1 MCLFVC
7 DRRTSGP
14 KDRTPG
20 LPGSDKKLIT
30 MIKVPRS
37 VNTASKYNHCQ
48 LLDTQGQKLF
58 NETIDDEDN
67 DNGLL

>member
-1 MCLFVC
+1 
-7 DRRTSGP
+7 
-14 KDRTPG
+14 
-20 LPGSDKKLIT
+20 

-37 VNTASKYNHCQ
+37 INTASKYNHCQ